1 MDTWVRWAGGCWI
14 AAGVLL
20 LAELAHPDALDIGF
34 AESSRQTLWPSLH
47 VAWVLAAIATLFGL
61 AGLVARLGPAL
72 GRLGAAG
79 VLLAVP
85 GVVVAAGLFLTE
97 AFVFPVLAREAPA
110 LLELDGSLLG
120 SLLIRLTGGLAGLWF
135 IGLVLIGIAIERARL
150 LPRGTGMLLA
160 VATVLFAVLE
170 GPFLPVA
177 GEIAVV
183 LFAAAHVWV
192 GVTLGRAGQSVPED
206 SLSSGS
212 SRSRSSAEI
221 R

>member
-1 MDTWVRWAGGCWI
+1 MGDRI
-14 AAGVLL
+14 SKLR
-20 LAELAHPDALDIGF
+20 I
-34 AESSRQTLWPSLH
+34 
-47 VAWVLAAIATLFGL
+47 
-61 AGLVARLGPAL
+61 
-72 GRLGAAG
+72 
-79 VLLAVP
+79 
-85 GVVVAAGLFLTE
+85 
-97 AFVFPVLAREAPA
+97 
-110 LLELDGSLLG
+110 
-120 SLLIRLTGGLAGLWF
+120 
-135 IGLVLIGIAIERARL
+135 
-150 LPRGTGMLLA
+150 
-160 VATVLFAVLE
+160 ATVLFAALE

>member
-34 AESSRQTLWPSLH
+34 AASSRQTLWPALH
-47 VAWVLAAIATLFGL
+47 VAWVLAGIATLFGL

-97 AFVFPVLAREAPA
+97 AFVFPVLAREDPA
-110 LLELDGSLLG
+110 LLDLDGPLLG
-120 SLLIRLTGGLAGLWF
+120 SLMIRLTGGLAGLWF
-135 IGLVLIGIAIERARL
+135 IGLVLIGVAIERARL